1 MRFAPLF
8 LLLVVP
14 GFSRGLWER
23 RSPYPV
29 RVTEVSGAAIGKKLY
44 MLCGIAEP
52 SPPPALYIYD
62 TVYDT
67 WSQGAPIPIAGG
79 ADHCNVAAVDGKLY
93 LLGAIR
99 IGTPFIDG
107 NTYVYDPALDRWETV
122 GRMNIPRGASGVAAI
137 GKRIYVAGGLAQ
149 NGRVSSDFEVL
160 DTETR
165 LWAILG
171 SMPTARDHLT
181 AQTVGG
187 KFYALAGRAGGLN
200 SGISNT
206 EEFDPATSIWRQRAR
221 IPVARGG
228 VGSGVVFGR
237 IVVFGGEGDSGDPR
251 GTFEQTHA
259 YDPLFDVWEELAP
272 MNTPR
277 HGLYGVTVDNRIFA
291 PGGGPLAGASYSNAH
306 EVYYPP
312 PPVFPAVSAVV
323 NAASYDQTLAPGS
336 VISIGGTNLAIGEQ
350 AASTAPIPVSL
361 NAVVVRIEGIRVPLF
376 YAGPNQVN
384 TLLPLDL
391 PSLAGFTLSL
401 VNVQADAR
409 PVRITNMAEAAP
421 GIFTLDYSGRGQ
433 GAVLVSG
440 TALVAGPA
448 RPGASRPAR
457 RGEYIEIYCTG
468 LGRVTN
474 PPEPGRPAGSSPY
487 SETLLRPVVTIGG
500 VEGRVTFSGL
510 APGFAGAYQVNVQVA
525 AGTPVGNAVP
535 LQLRMGAEGRLSNSV
550 TIAVSE

>member
-1 MRFAPLF
+1 MRFLPLC
-8 LLLVVP
+8 LLLAIP
-14 GFSRGLWER
+14 AFGRGLWER

-29 RVTEVSGAAIGKKLY
+29 RLTEVSGAAVGKKLY
-44 MLCGIAEP
+44 MLCGIGEG
-52 SPPPALYIYD
+52 SPPLAVHTYD
-62 TVYDT
+62 TVHDT

-99 IGTPFIDG
+99 IGSPFIDG
-107 NTYVYDPALDRWETV
+107 NTYAYDPALDRWETV
-122 GRMNIPRGASGVAAI
+122 SRMNIPRGASGVAAI
-137 GKRIYVAGGLAQ
+137 GRKIYVAGGLAQ
-149 NGRVSSDFEVL
+149 NGRVSNDFEVF

-171 SMPTARDHLT
+171 SMPSARDHLT
-181 AQTVGG
+181 AQAVGG

-200 SGISNT
+200 SGVSNT

-228 VGSGVVFGR
+228 VGSGVVQGR
-237 IVVFGGEGDSGDPR
+237 IVVFGGEGDSGGAG

-259 YDPLFDVWEELAP
+259 YDPVQDVWQELAP
-272 MNTPR
+272 MNYPR
-277 HGLYGVTVDNRIFA
+277 HGLYGVTVDDRIFA
-291 PGGGPLAGASYSNAH
+291 PGGGPFAGASYSSTH

-312 PPVFPAVSAVV
+312 PPVFPVVRTVV

-336 VISIGGTNLAIGEQ
+336 VISIGGTNLAFGEQ
-350 AASTAPIPVSL
+350 AATAVPIPVSL
-361 NAVVVRIEGIRVPLF
+361 NAVFVRIDGIRVPLF

-384 TLLPLDL
+384 ALLPLDL
-391 PSLAGFTLSL
+391 PSLAGFTLAL
-401 VNVQADAR
+401 VNVQADAA
-409 PVRITNMAEAAP
+409 PVRFTNMAEAAP
-421 GIFTLDYSGRGQ
+421 GIFTLDFSGRGQ

-440 TALVAGPA
+440 TELVAGSARSGAA
-448 RPGASRPAR
+448 RPSR

-500 VEGRVTFSGL
+500 VEARVIFSGL
-510 APGFAGAYQVNVQVA
+510 APGFAGAYQVNAQIA
-525 AGTPVGNAVP
+525 ANTPVGNAVP